1 MRRALFRCVA
11 ECGQRH
17 EWRFHGSKF
26 FRIPTF
32 PTMQKREPSV
42 EMREPDAVAE
52 NHSARPPVERR
63 AYHKPRSVDDL
74 TERNVQTIVQLEE
87 SARQERTT
95 SDRVVDAITEFCGTI
110 AFVWLHIIWF
120 TAWVGLNLWLGKRAF
135 DMPPFF
141 WLTGIVALE
150 AILLVIF
157 ILHTQRRQSQL
168 NERRDHLNLQISLLI
183 EQENTKMLQML
194 NQIAHAVGAEFNN
207 DPDVRILEE
216 ATRPERLLEQIDQS
230 IEEVEKSK
238 QASDGATDA

>member
-1 MRRALFRCVA
+1 MPD
-11 ECGQRH
+11 Q
-17 EWRFHGSKF
+17 
-26 FRIPTF
+26 T
-32 PTMQKREPSV
+32 
-42 EMREPDAVAE
+42 MREQSSTAKNQPG
-52 NHSARPPVERR
+52 RPAVERR

-110 AFVWLHIIWF
+110 AFVWLHIFWF
-120 TAWVGLNLWLGKRAF
+120 TGWVGVNLWLGKRAF
-135 DMPPFF
+135 DTPPFF

-183 EQENTKMLQML
+183 EQENTKVLQML
-194 NQIAHAVGAEFNN
+194 NQIAHAVGAESNN
-207 DPDVRILEE
+207 DPDVQILEE
-216 ATRPERLLEQIDQS
+216 ATRPDKLLEQIDQS

-238 QASDGATDA
+238 HEFDGVPEA